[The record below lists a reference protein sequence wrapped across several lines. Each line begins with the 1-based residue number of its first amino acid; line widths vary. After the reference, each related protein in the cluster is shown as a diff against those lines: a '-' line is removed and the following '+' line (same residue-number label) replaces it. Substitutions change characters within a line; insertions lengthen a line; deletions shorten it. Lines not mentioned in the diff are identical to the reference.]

1 MMVGAWEDLGIFP
14 EGRTR
19 LTLRGRRDQEDQ
31 EDQGDPED
39 LVDLLLRRQEVKIRL
54 WERTERPTQEWL
66 RTRR

>member
-14 EGRTR
+14 EGGTH

-39 LVDLLLRRQEVKIRL
+39 HLLRHQGVKIRL
-54 WERTERPTQEWL
+54 WERTERPIPEWL
-66 RTRR
+66 RIRR